1 MASNQKK
8 PANSFGLLK
17 KAGNVLHVLLRNE
30 SALSLNYLGE
40 GGKPKANSIHTLR
53 KYPLK
58 ENRKNMVLYINI
70 YAALRN
76 PNLSDSDSNRFHI
89 PFRSTTKHW
98 QHFLFKK
105 SQSYKKV
112 PRYIGRYLIAMLVLL
127 TIKALRRASYT
138 VQYKDLKCYFFTKTH
153 IQLSTL

>member
-1 MASNQKK
+1 
-8 PANSFGLLK
+8 
-17 KAGNVLHVLLRNE
+17 LHVLLRNE

-105 SQSYKKV
+105 S
-112 PRYIGRYLIAMLVLL
+112 
-127 TIKALRRASYT
+127 
-138 VQYKDLKCYFFTKTH
+138 
-153 IQLSTL
+153 